1 MTETNTNEKKYEVV
15 AKYIKDISFEIPSP
29 DSFVDAAQ
37 NLGSYSTKL
46 DLNSNPYKNNLVE
59 LNCKFLLE
67 APESIQN
74 KIHAEVCI
82 SIVFKLTDPK
92 MTSDEVKKTIL
103 VAIPSE
109 HFEFMKDVVTS
120 LFQKSGFK
128 NFNFNKTI
136 DFEELYKQQIA
147 NWA

>member
-46 DLNSNPYKNNLVE
+46 DLNSNPYKNNLLE

-136 DFEELYKQQIA
+136 DFEELYKQQFT
-147 NWA
+147 N

>member
-1 MTETNTNEKKYEVV
+1 MNEINNDQKKYEVV

-37 NLGSYSTKL
+37 NLGSYATKL
-46 DLNSNPYKNNLVE
+46 DLNSNPYKNNLIE

-67 APESIQN
+67 APENIQN

-92 MTSDEVKKTIL
+92 MTADEVKKTIL
-103 VAIPSE
+103 VSIPSE
-109 HFEFMKDVVTS
+109 HFEYMKDIVTS

-136 DFEELYKQQIA
+136 DFEELYKQQFA
-147 NWA
+147 N

>member
-1 MTETNTNEKKYEVV
+1 MTETNTKEKKYEVV

-109 HFEFMKDVVTS
+109 HFEFMKDIVTS

-136 DFEELYKQQIA
+136 DFEELYKQQFA
-147 NWA
+147 N

>member
-1 MTETNTNEKKYEVV
+1 MNETNNDQKKYEVV

-37 NLGSYSTKL
+37 NLGSYATKL
-46 DLNSNPYKNNLVE
+46 DLNSNPYKNNLIE

-67 APESIQN
+67 APENIQN

-82 SIVFKLTDPK
+82 SIVFKLTDSK
-92 MTSDEVKKTIL
+92 MTADEVKKTIL
-103 VAIPSE
+103 VSIPSE
-109 HFEFMKDVVTS
+109 NFEFMKDIVTS

-136 DFEELYKQQIA
+136 DFEELYKQQFA
-147 NWA
+147 N